1 MEPKSQA
8 EDDRAIIDLYFARD
22 ETAIRLS
29 QDRYGDYCM
38 SVALYILRDR
48 MDAEECVNDT
58 WLRAWRA
65 IPPTRPVSL
74 RAFLAKITRNLSL
87 DRWDRHHAAK
97 RKGELAKA
105 MDELYEAACVPDEAE
120 NRLPG
125 LFDEFL
131 SGLPARERIIFVRRY
146 WYGMS
151 AEEIAAGLNT
161 TRNAVWMQLSRTR
174 NRFRTFLNE
183 RGYQV

>member
-1 MEPKSQA
+1 
-8 EDDRAIIDLYFARD
+8 
-22 ETAIRLS
+22 
-29 QDRYGDYCM
+29 
-38 SVALYILRDR
+38 
-48 MDAEECVNDT
+48 
-58 WLRAWRA
+58 
-65 IPPTRPVSL
+65 
-74 RAFLAKITRNLSL
+74 
-87 DRWDRHHAAK
+87 
-97 RKGELAKA
+97 
-105 MDELYEAACVPDEAE
+105 MDELYEAACVPDEAV

-174 NRFRTFLNE
+174 NRFRTFLSE